1 MSLFVHVCLFS
12 YKYHKI
18 MARFSN
24 DKGPIQ
30 HTHFFRTCMSL
41 FVHVCLFSYM
51 YVSFN
56 STHSKAPI
64 NPRYNTLITFRT
76 RMSLFL
82 YVCLFFYMY
91 VSLKVRTQSHL
102 QKHETTLSFF
112 SIHVCLVSYVYVS
125 SKSVHSIA
133 PIKARNYTLV
143 PFPCVVLI
151 GLFFISHINLVFMHV
166 GLL

>member
-1 MSLFVHVCLFS
+1 MI
-12 YKYHKI
+12 K
-18 MARFSN
+18 ARYN
-24 DKGPIQ
+24 TLI
-30 HTHFFRTCMSL
+30 FFRTCMSL

-82 YVCLFFYMY
+82 YVRLFFYMYVSFFTCMSLFLHVCLFFYMY

-143 PFPCVVLI
+143 SFPCVVLI